1 MLLVTCRPEFG
12 NPWRNY
18 ANVTSFA
25 LNRLDRRQSM
35 ALVAGAS
42 GQSLPKALIAAVIAR
57 ADGIP
62 LFIEELTKSI
72 VESGLSA
79 ESGASATPAIPT
91 TLQGSLL
98 ARLDRLG
105 GTREVAQL
113 GAAIGREFEYGLLA
127 AIADLPEMRLCA
139 GLSQLEAVGLV
150 FRRGSPPRGGLYVQ
164 ARAVSGRRA

>member
-105 GTREVAQL
+105 GTHDAPFTAS
-113 GAAIGREFEYGLLA
+113 GAIPPQPSAPARPPGFGTRH
-127 AIADLPEMRLCA
+127 PPSRPW
-139 GLSQLEAVGLV
+139 SQRTTAT
-150 FRRGSPPRGGLYVQ
+150 S
-164 ARAVSGRRA
+164 AT